1 MWNQEEGFKPS
12 AKRVFSEKTV
22 QDMNLML
29 EQVVEDGT
37 AKQAKLP
44 RHTSA
49 GKTGTIHLI
58 DSETGQYLEDSYASI
73 FAGFA
78 PAHSPEIVMAIVIT
92 DPRGGVYYGGQV
104 AGPVFSKVMD
114 GALRYRNISPDRV
127 KKEISDEMLSGQL
140 KGLKSGLGD
149 HSGVPSAN
157 STSASGGK
165 S

>member
-1 MWNQEEGFKPS
+1 MGQEEGFKPS
-12 AKRVFSEKTV
+12 GKRVFSEQTI
-22 QDMNLML
+22 QDMNVML
-29 EQVVEDGT
+29 EQVVENGT

-58 DSETGQYLEDSYASI
+58 DSETGKYLEDSYASI

-114 GALRYRNISPDRV
+114 GALRYRNISPDRI
-127 KKEISDEMLSGQL
+127 KKEAVDTKSAAQAQVLKPDLKDRSKASDSN
-140 KGLKSGLGD
+140 
-149 HSGVPSAN
+149 V
-157 STSASGGK
+157 STIAGGK